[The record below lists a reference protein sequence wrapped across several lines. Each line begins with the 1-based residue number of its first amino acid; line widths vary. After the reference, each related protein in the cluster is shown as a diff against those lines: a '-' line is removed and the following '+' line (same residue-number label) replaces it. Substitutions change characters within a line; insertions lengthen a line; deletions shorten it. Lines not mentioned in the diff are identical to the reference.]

1 MNCARTL
8 LVALR
13 IQAWIVVDTIGEVI
27 SEVGSLSR
35 LIQGIAKMV
44 SGTRCPFIAII
55 NASLEAKYQNVVV
68 IIARGSTSQMP
79 TGGPCPFL
87 PLEASVKQHR
97 HRVWSGNRRV
107 PGLIFKIYQNMRLLT
122 FIKSLVQKKRTLILV
137 EKYTGNK
144 SNTTRIILSLTI

>member
-27 SEVGSLSR
+27 SEVRSLLR
-35 LIQGIAKMV
+35 LIQTYRQNGEW
-44 SGTRCPFIAII
+44 TRCPFIAII

-79 TGGPCPFL
+79 KLTILVHPPFY
-87 PLEASVKQHR
+87 PLEASVKQ

-107 PGLIFKIYQNMRLLT
+107 PGLVFKIYQNMKLLT
-122 FIKSLVQKKRTLILV
+122 FIKSLVQKKRTLSSSRNIPV
-137 EKYTGNK
+137 INQTQHG
-144 SNTTRIILSLTI
+144 